1 MNTMKWLIKREFWEH
16 KGGFFWAP
24 MIVGALISTLIAL
37 PAFYFAAKGD
47 QMQVRINGELRSG
60 GEAVKQ
66 FSSAMTPEQ
75 INKATD
81 IAANSYMGFAGPLA
95 GLLAFVLFFFCLNAL
110 FDERKDRSVLFWKS
124 LPVSDTE
131 TVLSKVAMALVT
143 APLLTLAF
151 ATISALLSIF
161 AVTIAASSMGAGSVL
176 GLLGTPAFYYSPLLV
191 VAMLPVFAIWALPT
205 VGWLMMVGAWAK
217 SKPFVWAVGAPLL
230 AVGLVAWINNMFTLG
245 WNVTWFW
252 KNIVG
257 RMLLSVMP
265 GSWFGL
271 NALDSSAYRVG
282 VGMSPS
288 DSASM
293 LAQSWQQ
300 FTQPNIWIGAI
311 AGCAMI
317 YVAIRL
323 RRWRDEG

>member
-24 MIVGALISTLIAL
+24 MIVGLLLSLLIAL
-37 PAFYFAAKGD
+37 PSFYFAFNSGDVKVSVNGQMMTGNEVTKKFSHTIPAEDINTATSVAAK
-47 QMQVRINGELRSG
+47 
-60 GEAVKQ
+60 
-66 FSSAMTPEQ
+66 
-75 INKATD
+75 
-81 IAANSYMGFAGPLA
+81 SYMGFAGPLA
-95 GLLAFVLFFFCLNAL
+95 GLLGFVLFFFCINTL

-131 TVLSKVAMALVT
+131 TVLSKVLTALIV
-143 APLLTLAF
+143 APLLTLGF
-151 ATISALLSIF
+151 ATLSGLLSIF
-161 AVTIAASSMGAGSVL
+161 STTIAASTL
-176 GLLGTPAFYYSPLLV
+176 GVGGLGQLLSSPAFYYSPLQ
-191 VAMLPVFAIWALPT
+191 VAAILPVFAFWALPT
-205 VGWLMMVGAWAK
+205 AGWLMMVGAWAK
-217 SKPFVWAVGAPLL
+217 SKPFIWAAGVPLM
-230 AVGLVAWINNMFTLG
+230 AGGLISWMSNMFALG
-245 WNVTWFW
+245 WDHGWFW

-257 RMLLSVMP
+257 RLLLSIVP

-271 NALDSSAYRVG
+271 NRIDDQSLS
-282 VGMSPS
+282 VGMRQIE
-288 DSASM
+288 AGTV

-300 FTQPNIWIGAI
+300 FAQPNIWIGAI

>member
-24 MIVGALISTLIAL
+24 MIVGALISALIAL

-47 QMQVRINGELRSG
+47 DVQVRINGEIRSG

-66 FSSAMTPEQ
+66 FSQRMTPEQ
-75 INKATD
+75 MTLVTD
-81 IAANSYMGFAGPLA
+81 AAASSYMGFAGPLA
-95 GLLAFVLFFFCLNAL
+95 GLLGFVLFFFCLNAL

-131 TVLSKVAMALVT
+131 TVLSKVAMALAA
-143 APLLTLAF
+143 APLVTLACAIASALF
-151 ATISALLSIF
+151 SVLAVTLAASMVGVGSLSALL
-161 AVTIAASSMGAGSVL
+161 T
-176 GLLGTPAFYYSPLLV
+176 TPALYYSPLLV
-191 VAMLPVFAIWALPT
+191 AAMLPVFAVWALPA
-205 VGWLMMVGAWAK
+205 VGWLLMVGAWAK
-217 SKPFVWAVGAPLL
+217 SKPFVWAVGVPVL
-230 AVGLVAWINNMFTLG
+230 VGGLIAWLNKMFALG
-245 WNVTWFW
+245 WDTSWFW

-257 RMLLSVMP
+257 RILLSIVP

-271 NALDSSAYRVG
+271 NTLDGSYQVG
-282 VGMSPS
+282 IRQTQV
-288 DSASM
+288 SM
-293 LAQSWQQ
+293 LLDKSWQQ
-300 FTQPNIWIGAI
+300 FVNPNIWIGAI